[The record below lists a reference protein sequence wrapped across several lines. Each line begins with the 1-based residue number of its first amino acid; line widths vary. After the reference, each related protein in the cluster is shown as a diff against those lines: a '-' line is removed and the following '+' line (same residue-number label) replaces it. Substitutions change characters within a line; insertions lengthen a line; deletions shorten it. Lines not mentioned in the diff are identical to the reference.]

1 MHGVMVSFI
10 VECRDY
16 SQPKPFFRHAQR
28 HIRADADALD
38 VWTYSRSR
46 SSSPVCPTTVQHSC
60 ESAPANKIAKNT
72 GQNYGIA
79 VMFLSRR
86 GIAMDPSTLRIL
98 YPSFILSL
106 DTSVCRLDAGPRPA
120 RVHEMWQTEFSY
132 FRIIGWGWYSLSTVL
147 DDFSRYIMHDR
158 LERLRDPT
166 GKV

>member
-1 MHGVMVSFI
+1 M
-10 VECRDY
+10 
-16 SQPKPFFRHAQR
+16 
-28 HIRADADALD
+28 
-38 VWTYSRSR
+38 
-46 SSSPVCPTTVQHSC
+46 QHSC
-60 ESAPANKIAKNT
+60 ESAPAKKIAKNT
-72 GQNYGIA
+72 GQNYAIA

-86 GIAMDPSTLRIL
+86 GIAMDPSTVRIL
-98 YPSFILSL
+98 YLSLILSL

-132 FRIIGWGWYSLSTVL
+132 FRIIGWGWYSLSSVL